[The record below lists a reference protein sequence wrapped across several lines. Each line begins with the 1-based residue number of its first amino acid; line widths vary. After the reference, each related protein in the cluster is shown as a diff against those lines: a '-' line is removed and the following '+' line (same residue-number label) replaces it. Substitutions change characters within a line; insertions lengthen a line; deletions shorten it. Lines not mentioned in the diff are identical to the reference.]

1 MTGNILVFLL
11 KGSTFEKNNNMNDF
25 INNFADQFDETERS
39 EFTKDTQFKNLDEWD
54 SMIALSIIAMMDE
67 EYEVTING
75 DDIKKANTIEDLFQV
90 IETN

>member
-1 MTGNILVFLL
+1 MIGNILVFLL